1 MRSFLTFHTNTKN
14 PQFNAA
20 YGDVVAK
27 RRKPAG
33 AGHAGKGGKIYKTVT
48 IADAPAQVKYVV
60 KSYSVKQMGA
70 LNGTIQRNEESDLLL
85 SNITDVSVEDLEK
98 IRKEL
103 LEHEKTQHLKEKV
116 MDKSGRMRNRQPP
129 ELLINTLLYFVA
141 FDMVN
146 WEDGQEKHYMRLT
159 K

>member
-1 MRSFLTFHTNTKN
+1 MFYTNTKN
-14 PQFNAA
+14 PQFDENHK
-20 YGDVVAK
+20 DVPAK
-27 RRKPAG
+27 RSRPAG
-33 AGHAGKGGKIYKTVT
+33 YVGSTGSKLSGKKVQ
-48 IADAPAQVKYVV
+48 IAEVPAQVKHVV
-60 KSYSVKQMGA
+60 KTYSVKNMGA
-70 LNGTIQRNEESDLLL
+70 LNGMIHRNEESDLLL
-85 SNITDVSVEDLEK
+85 SHMSDVSVEDLDK

-103 LEHEKTQHLKEKV
+103 LDHEKTQYLNEKV
-116 MDKSGRMRNRQPP
+116 LDKSGKLRNRQPR